1 MRTRRTFG
9 RELKL
14 QILKEVE
21 TRPVGEVCREHD
33 LLPTVVNRWRRE
45 LQDYPSNAFK
55 GKGHL
60 FKLEAQ
66 LAERDRLIGQL
77 YAENALLKKARE
89 AQAKRKAEERML
101 RSIP

>member
-21 TRPVGEVCREHD
+21 SRPVSEVCREHD
-33 LLPTVVNRWRRE
+33 LLPTVVSRWRRE

-89 AQAKRKAEERML
+89 LEAKRKAEERML
-101 RSIP
+101 RSTP